1 MGEAL
6 QSVYDGTGE
15 ANLNSLSVI
24 GNTTMG
30 SDLNVTGTTISKGP
44 LTVKDSLTV
53 SGATTFEDN
62 LSVAGTTASQAFQ
75 LGSNTI
81 NAFSTSTTLGTS
93 DATLPTQSAVKAYAD
108 SVQQAAQN
116 YTDNKTTNSVIN
128 HTENSNVDLN
138 DLQTVGVYSVSHE
151 NPNLPT
157 DMPTES
163 ELNILTVYQNG
174 AGYGVQI
181 LRSAD
186 RDSTDTHVFTYQ
198 RSWDNINHTG
208 PDSWTAW
215 QKTAYVNTKGEVNVG
230 EAGVYGLV
238 PPGTIVMWNGSNS
251 TIPGG
256 WALCNGGNGT
266 PNLTDR
272 FIVGAGSSYSYADQ
286 GGASQVTLTENQMP
300 AHDHPA
306 HADEHSHN
314 VGYSYT
320 RSSGDWAT
328 DSKISSASGANMAT
342 SSETVAITIGSAGS
356 GHAHENRP
364 PYYALAFIMKL

>member
-1 MGEAL
+1 MPTE
-6 QSVYDGTGE
+6 SE
-15 ANLNSLSVI
+15 LNI
-24 GNTTMG
+24 
-30 SDLNVTGTTISKGP
+30 
-44 LTVKDSLTV
+44 LTVYQHGAGYGVQILRSAYRDSTDTHVFTYQRSWDNINHTGLDSWTAWQKTAYVSTV
-53 SGATTFEDN
+53 EA
-62 LSVAGTTASQAFQ
+62 
-75 LGSNTI
+75 
-81 NAFSTSTTLGTS
+81 
-93 DATLPTQSAVKAYAD
+93 
-108 SVQQAAQN
+108 VQQAAQD

-138 DLQTVGVYSVSHE
+138 DLQTVGVYSVSNG

-174 AGYGVQI
+174 ADYGVQI

-186 RDSTDTHVFTYQ
+186 RDSTDDYVFTYQ
-198 RSWDNINHTG
+198 RSWEKTD
-208 PDSWTAW
+208 WTAW

-300 AHDHPA
+300 
-306 HADEHSHN
+306 EHTH
-314 VGYSYT
+314 SYDDYVRPREGT
-320 RSSGDWAT
+320 GPIWYKVEAT
-328 DSKISSASGANMAT
+328 DERGQDTYSTRTTGVSGNG
-342 SSETVAITIGSAGS
+342 E
-356 GHAHENRP
+356 AHENRP